1 MKINFMKIALK
12 EANKAFEKG
21 EVPVG
26 AIIVCENTIIAKTH
40 NLIETL
46 QDLTAHAEMLAISS
60 ANQYLGTKFL
70 KNCELYVNLEPCVM
84 CAGALYLTQIEKI
97 IFGAKDTKRG
107 FSNYYPNIL
116 NKKTKIV
123 AGVLED
129 ESKKILSS
137 FFRKKRIKNTFY

>member
-1 MKINFMKIALK
+1 MKIALK

-84 CAGALYLTQIEKI
+84 CAGALYLTLQII
-97 IFGAKDTKRG
+97 IQIF
-107 FSNYYPNIL
+107 
-116 NKKTKIV
+116 
-123 AGVLED
+123 
-129 ESKKILSS
+129 
-137 FFRKKRIKNTFY
+137 